1 MDRFDDLEVFNAV
14 VEAGSFTAA
23 AERLGMA
30 KSAVSR
36 RVTRLETRLGVQL
49 IRRTTRRLNVTDSGR
64 SFYERS
70 ARILSDLDEAES
82 AVAQEHGELKGEL
95 RLALPLGFAVSH
107 MYEPIASF
115 SRRHPNVRFRL
126 DLNDR
131 RIDLLQEGV
140 DMALRIGR
148 LSDSSLIAR
157 KLFDARTVVC
167 ASPHYLSKNGTPATL
182 DDLAAHQCLVYDNL
196 PDPER
201 WVCTDAD
208 DNRLEVRVDA
218 FLRATS
224 GEFLRECA
232 AQGLGIIMQPTF
244 LVSDAIRDGRL
255 VPVLPQYQWPVT
267 PAYAVYPPTR
277 HLSYRLR
284 TFIDFLAARF
294 SDGTPWDAACDAVE
308 RSA

>member
-23 AERLGMA
+23 AERLGIA

-36 RVTRLETRLGVQL
+36 RVSRLEARLGVQL
-49 IRRTTRRLNVTDSGR
+49 IQRTTRRLNVTDTGK

-82 AVAQEHGELKGEL
+82 AAAQEHGELKGEL

-107 MYEPIASF
+107 MYGPIAAF
-115 SRRHPNVRFRL
+115 SRLHPHVRFRL

-131 RIDLLQEGV
+131 RVDLLQEGV

-167 ASPHYLSKNGTPATL
+167 ASPDYLADNGKPGTL
-182 DDLAAHQCLVYDNL
+182 DELKNHQCLVYDNL
-196 PDPER
+196 ADPER
-201 WVCTDAD
+201 WVCRDTDG
-208 DNRLEVRVDA
+208 NRLDVSVNA
-218 FLRATS
+218 AMRASS

-244 LVSDAIRDGRL
+244 LVSDAICQGRL
-255 VPVLPQYQWPVT
+255 VPVLTQYQWPVT

-284 TFIDFLAARF
+284 TFIDFLAERF
-294 SDGTPWDAACDAVE
+294 AGSPPWDAACDAIE

>member
-23 AERLGMA
+23 AERLEMA
-30 KSAVSR
+30 KPAVSR
-36 RVTRLETRLGVQL
+36 RVSRLEARLGAQL
-49 IRRTTRRLNVTDSGR
+49 IQRTTRRLNITDTGR

-82 AVAQEHGELKGEL
+82 AVAQQHGELKGEL
-95 RLALPLGFAVSH
+95 RLALPLGFAVGH
-107 MYEPIASF
+107 MVEPVAAF
-115 SRRHPNVRFRL
+115 SRQHPNVRFHL

-148 LSDSSLIAR
+148 LTDSSLIAR

-167 ASPHYLSKNGTPATL
+167 ASPDYLSEHGVPESI
-182 DDLAAHQCLVYDNL
+182 DDLTNHQCLVYGNL
-196 PDPER
+196 ADPER
-201 WVCTDAD
+201 WVCQDAD
-208 DNRLEVRVDA
+208 GHRLEVDVNA
-218 FLRATS
+218 SMRASS
-224 GEFLRECA
+224 GEFLRECGM
-232 AQGLGIIMQPTF
+232 QGLGIIMQPTF
-244 LVSDAIRDGRL
+244 LVSDAICDGKL
-255 VPVLPQYQWPVT
+255 VPVLTQYQWPVT

-284 TFIDFLAARF
+284 TFIDFLAERF
-294 SDGTPWDAACDAVE
+294 SGATPWDAACDAIE